1 MTETGTAH
9 TRTPQTVAASTVTES
24 PAGMGQPGRHGTN
37 EAASRTP
44 AQRLLWALIFVGAA
58 ICGVGLVVITARLFG
73 ELVLG

>member
-1 MTETGTAH
+1 
-9 TRTPQTVAASTVTES
+9 
-24 PAGMGQPGRHGTN
+24 MGQPGRHGTD